1 MTATPHSKYFRHRLF
16 GRLRHNRHGI
26 SAFVTAQAARLAASA
41 TGQTVA
47 PVNATNDKAQ
57 ATVAFGANPSDGDTL
72 TIGNKT
78 YTFQAVLT
86 AGDGHVFIGAAATNT
101 IDNVV
106 AAITAGAG
114 AGTTYGT
121 GTTAHTQVTAA
132 NSSGL
137 VLTALTSLIKGVQVA
152 LAKSSTNITL
162 PTLPHLDGPLWT
174 ATGHAFVDGE
184 GPVFI
189 TNSGGALPAGT
200 PTGEL
205 WVHVVDANHVAFA
218 TARAKLESGD
228 FVPTTTAG
236 TGTQTAKRGT
246 TAAAMFDLLK
256 QGNKPR
262 TVAAAS
268 DIDALK

>member
-16 GRLRHNRHGI
+16 KRVRHNRHGI
-26 SAFVTAQAARLAASA
+26 LAFVTAQASRLAASA

-47 PVNATNDKAQ
+47 PHNATNDKAQ
-57 ATVAFGANPSDGDTL
+57 ATVVFSANPAANDTL
-72 TIGNKT
+72 TIGAVT
-78 YTFQAVLT
+78 YKFVSALVNPNDVL
-86 AGDGHVFIGAAATNT
+86 IGAAATNT
-101 IDNVV
+101 IDNLV

-121 GTTAHTQVTAA
+121 GTVAHTQVTAA
-132 NSSGL
+132 NSTGL
-137 VLTALTSLIKGVQVA
+137 LLTALTALIKGKQVA
-152 LAKSSTNITL
+152 LAKSSANITL
-162 PTLPHLDGPLWT
+162 PTNPHLDGPLWT
-174 ATGHAFVDGE
+174 ATGHAFHDGE

-189 TNSGGALPAGT
+189 TNSGGALPTGT

-205 WVHVVDANHVAFA
+205 WVHVVDANTVAFA
-218 TARAKLESGD
+218 TSQHKIESGD
-228 FVPTTTAG
+228 FIQTTTAG
-236 TGTQTAKRGT
+236 TGTQTAARGT
-246 TAAAMFDLLK
+246 TAAAIFDLLK